1 MTGSSGGR
9 SVMQSVTLSGG
20 DAMFVSAAKK
30 LFDFG
35 ADIVTD
41 ATWGPLFDVAR
52 DGRFLMI
59 RERPT
64 GRPLADSR
72 WVLVQNW
79 LAEFAGKEG
88 SR

>member
-1 MTGSSGGR
+1 
-9 SVMQSVTLSGG
+9 MQSVTLSGG
-20 DAMFVSAAKK
+20 DAMSVSAAKK

-41 ATWGPLFDVAR
+41 ATLGPVFDVAR

-79 LAEFAGKEG
+79 LTEFSARP

>member
-1 MTGSSGGR
+1 
-9 SVMQSVTLSGG
+9 V
-20 DAMFVSAAKK
+20 
-30 LFDFG
+30 
-35 ADIVTD
+35 
-41 ATWGPLFDVAR
+41 FDVAR

-79 LAEFAGKEG
+79 LTEFSARP